1 MQETK
6 YTKPDLEFCKK
17 EKLSIKQEIVCDQN
31 NLHGSMLDNPLG
43 FILFY
48 VFSILLIAGLF
59 QLSQR
64 KIKKKEQKDK

>member
-6 YTKPDLEFCKK
+6 YTKPELEFCKK